1 MFRTTNGILN
11 ILLILALMS
20 VPMILPV
27 NAGGERSAPSSLPFP
42 TLQRGALAIIVHKSN
57 PVQNL
62 SLAELREYFLAER
75 GYWST
80 RQKIRVAMREPGSPE
95 REVVLRLICGMNRDL
110 DFTTYFLHAK
120 FSEQVT
126 EEPRNLDSASNMIR
140 FVANVSGAIGYVRAD
155 EVDPSV
161 RVITVDNASPG
172 DPGYKLILR

>member
-1 MFRTTNGILN
+1 LFRTNAILN

-20 VPMILPV
+20 VPMLRPV
-27 NAGGERSAPSSLPFP
+27 NAGGERLVPPSLPLSK
-42 TLQRGALAIIVHKSN
+42 LQPGALAIIVHKSN

-62 SLAELREYFLAER
+62 SLTELREYFLAER
-75 GYWST
+75 NYWST

-95 REVVLRLICGMNRDL
+95 REAVLRLICGMNRDQ
-110 DFTTYFLHAK
+110 DFTTYFLRAK
-120 FSEQVT
+120 FSEQVID
-126 EEPRNLDSASNMIR
+126 EPRSLDSTSNMIR

>member
-1 MFRTTNGILN
+1 MFRTNAILN
-11 ILLILALMS
+11 ILLILVLMS
-20 VPMILPV
+20 LPILRPV
-27 NAGGERSAPSSLPFP
+27 NAGGERLVPSFPPFSK
-42 TLQRGALAIIVHKSN
+42 LQRSDLAIIVHKSN

-80 RQKIRVAMREPGSPE
+80 RQKIRIAMREPGSPE
-95 REVVLRLICGMNRDL
+95 REAVLRLICGMNRDQ

-126 EEPRNLDSASNMIR
+126 EEPRNLDSVSNMIR

-172 DPGYKLILR
+172 DPGYKLSLR

>member
-1 MFRTTNGILN
+1 MFSANGIL
-11 ILLILALMS
+11 ITLLITALMG
-20 VPMILPV
+20 VPIMRPA
-27 NAGGERSAPSSLPFP
+27 NAGPERLPPSSPVRS
-42 TLQRGALAIIVHKSN
+42 TLQRGDLAIIVHKSN
-57 PVQNL
+57 PIQNL

-75 GYWST
+75 SHWST

-95 REVVLRLICGMNRDL
+95 REAVLRLICGMNRDQ

-120 FSEQVT
+120 FSEQVID
-126 EEPRNLDSASNMIR
+126 EPRNLDSTQNMIR

-172 DPGYKLILR
+172 DSGYKLVLR

>member
-1 MFRTTNGILN
+1 LFKVNGFLK

-20 VPMILPV
+20 VPLIRPV
-27 NAGGERSAPSSLPFP
+27 NVGGERFVPSSPPFSAF
-42 TLQRGALAIIVHKSN
+42 QRSALAIIVHKSN

-75 GYWST
+75 SYWSS

-95 REVVLRLICGMNRDL
+95 REAVLRLICGMNRDQ

-120 FSEQVT
+120 FSEQVV
-126 EEPRNLDSASNMIR
+126 EEPRSLDSTPNMIR

-161 RVITVDNASPG
+161 RVITVDKASPG
-172 DPGYKLILR
+172 DPDYKLILR

>member
-1 MFRTTNGILN
+1 M
-11 ILLILALMS
+11 ALMS
-20 VPMILPV
+20 VPILRPV
-27 NAGGERSAPSSLPFP
+27 SVGGERLVPPSLPLSK
-42 TLQRGALAIIVHKSN
+42 LQRGDLAIIVHKSN

-95 REVVLRLICGMNRDL
+95 REAVLRLICGMNRDQ
-110 DFTTYFLHAK
+110 DFTTYFLHAR

-126 EEPRNLDSASNMIR
+126 EEPRNLDSTSNMIR

-161 RVITVDNASPG
+161 RVITVDNAAPG

>member
-1 MFRTTNGILN
+1 LFRTNAILN
-11 ILLILALMS
+11 ILLILVLMS
-20 VPMILPV
+20 LPIPRPV
-27 NAGGERSAPSSLPFP
+27 NAGGKRLVPSFSPFSK
-42 TLQRGALAIIVHKSN
+42 LQRGDLAIIVHKSN

-95 REVVLRLICGMNRDL
+95 REAVLRLICGMNRDQ
-110 DFTTYFLHAK
+110 DFITYFLRAK

-126 EEPRNLDSASNMIR
+126 EEPRNLDSTSNMIR

-161 RVITVDNASPG
+161 RVITVENAAPG
-172 DPGYKLILR
+172 DPGYKLTLR

>member
-1 MFRTTNGILN
+1 LFRANRIIN
-11 ILLILALMS
+11 ILLILALMG
-20 VPMILPV
+20 VPIIRPA
-27 NAGGERSAPSSLPFP
+27 NAGGERLVPSSLPLS
-42 TLQRGALAIIVHKSN
+42 TLQRGDLAIIVHKSN

-62 SLAELREYFLAER
+62 SLAELREYFLAQR
-75 GYWST
+75 SQWST

-95 REVVLRLICGMNRDL
+95 REAVLRLICGMNRDQ

-120 FSEQVT
+120 FSEQVID
-126 EEPRNLDSASNMIR
+126 EPRSLDSTSNMIR

-172 DPGYKLILR
+172 DPGYKLTLR